1 MFGIGEFARRSRLSP
16 KALRRYDELDLLP
29 PDRVDPST
37 GYRWYARSQLAQA
50 RLVAELRQIG
60 MPLADI
66 KAALSVGAEA
76 RTRRVEVWWADAE
89 ADFAARRE
97 LAQFLIGKLNGKGPA
112 MNMEDVKTRSVPER
126 NVVTLLRHV
135 HWAEY
140 AAVSREFF
148 DVFRQ
153 SDVPRLGG
161 PDGAPFVVFHG
172 DVTEDSDGPVE
183 WCRPVPPS
191 VTAAALSGLALP
203 GLELR
208 TEPAHEEA
216 YVHLARDGA
225 KTPPAQSLLVYEVL
239 LAWAAEKHRRA
250 SGSVRQVFSGPA
262 PVVAGPGLEC
272 DFAVPLAADTAPPD
286 VVSGSAA
293 SDGCSLYYERRGEGP
308 ALLLI
313 VGGGGDCGYYSAMA
327 DILASSYTVVTYD
340 RRGNSRSVLSGLAG
354 PLVMAQQSADAMA
367 VLGACGLSSAAV
379 FGNSGGATIA
389 LDLAARYPSVFPVV
403 VSHEPPLP
411 DESMRREFEEI
422 LGVLDTD
429 GWRAA
434 FTLLQTRMGGASPEE
449 TAMLLDPPSGLPPSP
464 ELDLLTRLSGNW
476 EYMMTHEIAG
486 FIGYQPDYDA
496 IRAGG
501 SRVVLAAGSESDP
514 RERQIIDGVAV
525 RLGSVT
531 ALFPGGHTAPEEL
544 PPAFAARLREVLLPS
559 AKSLTSRVEAAS
571 PPGVNPDAGA
581 GRQAGQIR

>member
-16 KALRRYDELDLLP
+16 KALRRYDELGLLP

-37 GYRWYARSQLAQA
+37 GYRWYAQSQLGQA

-60 MPLADI
+60 MPLAQI
-66 KAALSVGAEA
+66 KAALSAGVEA
-76 RTRRVEVWWADAE
+76 RARCVEVWWADAE

-97 LAQFLIGKLNGKGPA
+97 LARFLIGKFNGKGPA
-112 MNMEDVKTRSVPER
+112 MYEVKTRSIPER

-140 AAVSREFF
+140 GVASKEFF

-153 SDVPRLGG
+153 SGVPRLDGL
-161 PDGAPFVVFHG
+161 DGAPFVVFHG

-183 WCRPVPPS
+183 WCRPAPSS

-225 KTPPAQSLLVYEVL
+225 KTPPAQSLLVYEAL
-239 LAWAAEKHRRA
+239 LAWAAEQHRRV

-272 DFAVPLAADTAPPD
+272 DFAVPLAADATPPD
-286 VVSGSAA
+286 VASGSVF
-293 SDGCSLYYERRGEGP
+293 SEGCSLYYERRGEGP
-308 ALLLI
+308 GLLLI
-313 VGGGGDCGYYSAMA
+313 VGGGGDCAYYSAMA

-340 RRGNSRSVLSGLAG
+340 RRGNSRSVLSGPAG
-354 PLVMAQQSADAMA
+354 PLVMAQQSTDALA

-403 VSHEPPLP
+403 VAHEPPLP
-411 DESMRREFEEI
+411 DEAIRREFDEI

-434 FTLLQTRMGGASPEE
+434 FTLFQTRMGGVSPEE

-464 ELDLLTRLSGNW
+464 ELDLLTRMSGNW

-501 SRVVLAAGSESDP
+501 SRVVLAAGTESEP
-514 RERQIIDGVAV
+514 RLRQIIDGVAA
-525 RLGSVT
+525 RLGSGT
-531 ALFPGGHTAPEEL
+531 ASFPGGHTAPLEL
-544 PPAFAARLREVLLPS
+544 PAEFAARLREVL
-559 AKSLTSRVEAAS
+559 
-571 PPGVNPDAGA
+571 
-581 GRQAGQIR
+581 